1 MRQVLLVFL
10 IFIVKFAPLRAQD
23 STAVE
28 VPVSEFPTQLNKTR
42 LITTLSLQA
51 GFLTAGMSYLQF
63 IWYKDVPRVPF
74 EVYKDGKGYLQI
86 DKCGHAYGAY
96 LESTISYYSLRYSGV
111 SKKKALMIGGP
122 MGLLLQAPIEV
133 WDGMYEGWGFSW
145 GDMLANTAGAS
156 FFTLQELLFDK
167 QLMKYK
173 FSYAHTEYARKANGY
188 LGATDLGRVFQDYN
202 GHSYW
207 LSIPLNLSQSDT
219 RIPKWLNIAV
229 GYSANGMYGEFENI
243 TRFRGVS
250 IPPTERYRQYLL
262 SLDVD
267 WTRIK
272 TKSKVL
278 KVLFKGMT
286 VVKLPFPALEYNSL
300 GHIKGYW
307 LYW

>member
-1 MRQVLLVFL
+1 MRLLWLSFL
-10 IFIVKFAPLRAQD
+10 FTIASAPLLKAQD
-23 STAVE
+23 SSLVVA
-28 VPVSEFPTQLNKTR
+28 PEFPNQLNKTR

-63 IWYKDVPRVPF
+63 IWYKDAKRVPF
-74 EVYKDGKGYLQI
+74 ETYKDGKGYLQI

-96 LESTISYYSLRYSGV
+96 LESSISYYSLRYSGL

-122 MGLLLQAPIEV
+122 MGLVLQTPIEV
-133 WDGMYEGWGFSW
+133 WDGLYEGWGFSW
-145 GDMLANTAGAS
+145 GDMAANAVGSS
-156 FFTLQELLFDK
+156 FFTVQELLFDK

-173 FSYAHTEYARKANGY
+173 FTYAHSPYARQANGY
-188 LGATDLGRVFQDYN
+188 LGTTHLGRVFQDYN

-207 LSIPLNLSQSDT
+207 LSIPLNFRQRESF
-219 RIPKWLNIAV
+219 IPKWLNIAV
-229 GYSANGMYGEFENI
+229 GYSANGMFGEFKNI
-243 TRFRGVS
+243 TYYNGVH
-250 IPPTERYRQYLL
+250 IPETLRYRQYLL

-272 TKSKVL
+272 TRHKFL

-286 VVKLPFPALEYNSL
+286 VIKLPFPTLEYNTL
-300 GHIKGYW
+300 GKVKGYW